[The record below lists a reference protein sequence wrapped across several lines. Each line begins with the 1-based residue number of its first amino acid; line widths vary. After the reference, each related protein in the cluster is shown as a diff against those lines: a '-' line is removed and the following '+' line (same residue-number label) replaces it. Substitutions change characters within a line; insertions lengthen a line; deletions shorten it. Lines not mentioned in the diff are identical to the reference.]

1 MLIVLAG
8 CGSGKETAM
17 NAELVG
23 PLVRSQLPASFVAEY
38 DTLHVQ
44 TDFVDLI
51 KKAGA
56 DVETIVFL
64 GAWCSDSRHHVPRF
78 LKVVD
83 LVQPSLKRVTLYGVD
98 RKKKSPGGTEAQYHI
113 ERVPTFI
120 FLKHGEEIGRIVENP
135 QASLEGD
142 MLSILAAGMAQ

>member
-1 MLIVLAG
+1 
-8 CGSGKETAM
+8 
-17 NAELVG
+17 
-23 PLVRSQLPASFVAEY
+23 
-38 DTLHVQ
+38 
-44 TDFVDLI
+44 
-51 KKAGA
+51 
-56 DVETIVFL
+56 
-64 GAWCSDSRHHVPRF
+64 
-78 LKVVD
+78 
-83 LVQPSLKRVTLYGVD
+83 VQPSLKGVTLYGVD